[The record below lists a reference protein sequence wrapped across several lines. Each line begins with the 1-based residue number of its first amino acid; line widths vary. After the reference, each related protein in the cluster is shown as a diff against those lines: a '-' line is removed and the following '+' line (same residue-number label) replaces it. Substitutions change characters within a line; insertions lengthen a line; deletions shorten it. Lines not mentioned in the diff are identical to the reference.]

1 MRIAVRLSIVFSL
14 AVATSLQAIT
24 YIVPNDRDLVKRAEA
39 IIVATAVESHPE
51 LRDEGRI
58 VTVATMQVDRVLK
71 GSITGETVHVTEMGG
86 VIGQRATLIP
96 GSPRYETGKRYL
108 VFLRTNKF
116 AEWTTYGFGLGKFE
130 FISDLEGRELLT
142 RGSVNDELFG
152 FEEKDWSPHVERLR
166 GADEFVNFV
175 RTLANGD
182 TPAREGYV
190 IDRSSVVLTTFPE
203 FLPKADRFVPIAEAT
218 RADYLLAGNFRW
230 QSPAATFVYC
240 CGPTFEPG
248 FDGPGDSSSAMANWN
263 AAGAG
268 ISYTLGSIDNTANK
282 GFTSSDCKNA
292 ILFNDPNNEITGAA
306 AIGGITATG
315 TNCVPPPG
323 QPTGPFT
330 YTLSDGITYNK
341 TLEVD
346 VVVGKSI
353 GTNEATFVGVLT
365 HELGHTLGFRHS
377 DGTSDPMSPQNGHSC
392 AAPSPCAG
400 IGAAIMASV
409 IQFNLNSLQQW
420 DLDAAQTNYGS
431 GPVCTPPSISVQP
444 SGTTITSGQQT
455 TLSVTAAGTS
465 PTYQWYVGNPPNTTT
480 TAPSTTNQLTVA
492 PTATTTYFVRVSGC
506 STFID
511 SRPVTVTVNQPVC
524 VPPSAPTPSAFPS
537 SVQAGQSSTLSVN
550 PTGTGP
556 FTYQW
561 FIGNSGNTATPIAG
575 ATGSSTSVSPTT
587 NTSYWVR
594 VTGQC
599 APSSDSPAVTVTVT
613 CTPIASGPTAQ
624 PSTITA
630 GGTSTL
636 SIATAGSGPFT
647 IQWYTGNV
655 GDTSNPIQGANS
667 TSVQVS
673 PSNSAVYWVH
683 VTAPCG
689 SQDAS
694 VIVFVSGSPCTPAS
708 ITTHPGAVTINPGSS
723 TTLSVVVAGTP
734 PITYQWYTG
743 TSGNTSNP
751 IPNANGPSITV
762 TPTQTITTYW
772 VHVSNSCNTVGV
784 NSTTGVVT
792 LASCTSPPITTQPAG
807 VTAGIGTTVTLK
819 VVATGSVHYQWY
831 KGVKG
836 DISTKVGTDSDSFTT
851 PTITGN
857 ASYWVRVTAACGT
870 TSFSDS
876 NTANIVAVMLRN
888 HAVRH

>member
-24 YIVPNDRDLVKRAEA
+24 YIVPSDRDLVKRAEA
-39 IIVATAVESHPE
+39 IVVATAVESHAE
-51 LRDEGRI
+51 LRDGERI
-58 VTVATMQVDRVLK
+58 ITVATMQVDRVLK
-71 GSITGETVHVTEMGG
+71 GSIAGDVVQVTEMGG
-86 VIGQRATLIP
+86 VVGQRATLIP

-130 FISDLEGRELLT
+130 FISDLEGREFLS

-152 FEEKDWSPHVERLR
+152 FEEKDWSSHVERLR
-166 GADEFVNFV
+166 SADEFMNFV
-175 RTLANGD
+175 STLAKGD
-182 TPAREGYV
+182 TPARDSYV
-190 IDRSSVVLTTFPE
+190 VDRSSVVLTTFPE
-203 FLPKADRFVPIAEAT
+203 FGPQAERFVPIVEAT
-218 RADYLLAGNFRW
+218 RPDYMLAGNYRW
-230 QSPAATFVYC
+230 QDPSATFVYC

-248 FDGPGDSSSAMANWN
+248 FDGPGDISSAMANWN

-268 ISYTLGSIDNTANK
+268 ISYALGSVDNTANK
-282 GFTSSDCKNA
+282 GFTASDCKNA
-292 ILFNDPNNEITGAA
+292 VLFNDPNNEITGAA
-306 AIGGITATG
+306 AIGGISSVG

-330 YTLSDGITYNK
+330 YSLPDGVTYNK

-353 GTNEATFVGVLT
+353 STNEATFIGVLT
-365 HELGHTLGFRHS
+365 HELGHTLGFRHA
-377 DGTSDPMSPQNGHSC
+377 DGTSDPLSPQNGHSC
-392 AAPSPCAG
+392 VAPSPCAG
-400 IGAAIMASV
+400 VGSAIMASV

-420 DLDAAQTNYGS
+420 DLDAAQTVYGS
-431 GPVCTPPSISVQP
+431 GPVCTSPSISVQP
-444 SGTTITSGQQT
+444 TGVTITAGQQT
-455 TLSVTAAGTS
+455 TLSVGAAGTS
-465 PTYQWYVGNPPNTTT
+465 PTYQWYVGNPPNTST
-480 TAPSTTNQLTVA
+480 TAPSTTNQLTVT
-492 PTATTTYFVRVSGC
+492 PATTTTYWVRVSGC
-506 STFID
+506 STSVD
-511 SRPVTVTVNQPVC
+511 SRAATVTVTC
-524 VPPSAPTPSAFPS
+524 APPSAPAPNASPS
-537 SVQAGQSSTLSVN
+537 SIQSGQSSILSVN
-550 PTGTGP
+550 PAGTGP

-561 FIGNSGNTATPIAG
+561 YIGNSGNTATPIAG
-575 ATGSSTSVSPTT
+575 ATGASTSVSPTT
-587 NTSYWVR
+587 NTNYWVR

-599 APSSDSPAVTVTVT
+599 APASDSPAVTVTVT
-613 CTPIASGPTAQ
+613 AAPCTPIGSGPTAQ
-624 PSTITA
+624 PSTINA

-636 SIATAGSGPFT
+636 SFTTSGSGPFT

-655 GDTSNPIQGANS
+655 GDASNPIQGANG

-673 PSNSAVYWVH
+673 PANNAIYWVH

-689 SQDAS
+689 SQDGS
-694 VIVFVSGSPCTPAS
+694 VIVFVTGSPCTQAS
-708 ITTHPGAVTINPGSS
+708 ITTHPGSVTIPQGSS
-723 TTLSVVVAGTP
+723 TTLSVVVAGTA
-734 PITYQWYTG
+734 PISYQWYTG

-784 NSTTGVVT
+784 NSVTGVVT
-792 LASCTSPPITTQPAG
+792 LSSCASPPITTQPAG
-807 VTAGIGTTVTLK
+807 TTAAIGTSVTLK

-831 KGVKG
+831 KGQKG
-836 DISTKVGTDSDSFTT
+836 DLSTKVGTDSDTFTT

-857 ASYWVRVTAACGT
+857 TSYWVRVTAACGS

-876 NTANIVAVMLRN
+876 NTATIVATLSRF
-888 HAVRH
+888 HAARH